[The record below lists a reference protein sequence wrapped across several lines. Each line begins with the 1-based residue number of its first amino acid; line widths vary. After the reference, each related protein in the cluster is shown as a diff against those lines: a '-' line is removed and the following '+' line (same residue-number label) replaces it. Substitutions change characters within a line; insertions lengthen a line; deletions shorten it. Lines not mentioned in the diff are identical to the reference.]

1 MQNVCV
7 FRFLRLLE
15 RWFSFQ
21 LHFPTNFQ
29 RLDAFLWIQNWVH
42 MYKMRL
48 CAVCRCSS
56 VKEWETPGREGDRK
70 NTIEMKTKKIAQ
82 MERHIFTIH
91 TKSRGKNERRE
102 FFGKVFRHA
111 TQLSLRVSRFFFFFF
126 FCFIFSV
133 WFLYLKFCR
142 SFHSI
147 RFRSVSFGW
156 TLMWRRKCLSLGVE
170 LWWRVCVQ

>member
-29 RLDAFLWIQNWVH
+29 RLDAFLWIRNGVH
-42 MYKMRL
+42 MYEMRL
-48 CAVCRCSS
+48 CAVCCRRLS
-56 VKEWETPGREGDRK
+56 VKEWEIPGREGDRK

-91 TKSRGKNERRE
+91 TKSRGKTSDGNFSGKFSDTLHNFRFE
-102 FFGKVFRHA
+102 FHVFSSSSA
-111 TQLSLRVSRFFFFFF
+111 S
-126 FCFIFSV
+126 
-133 WFLYLKFCR
+133 
-142 SFHSI
+142 SFPFDFYTWNCVVHSI
-147 RFRSVSFGW
+147 PFGSDRFH
-156 TLMWRRKCLSLGVE
+156 LAE
-170 LWWRVCVQ
+170 LWCEDENVFLWV